1 MTKKLEI
8 TIGGIRIAP
17 GRRIRFVLRV
27 LFGFVWLF
35 RKLTLSGRLGLV
47 MIGAFILVGLFAP
60 WLAPHDPDVG
70 DIANRF
76 LPASSE
82 HPFGT
87 DANGVDTLSQLLYG
101 ARSALTISVIVV
113 AITSVTGVLIGTI
126 AGWFRG
132 VVDEVLMRIVDV
144 LMAFPGILL
153 NIAVVATVARPSLG
167 VMIAALCVNGWVSY
181 ARVARGEVLALRERE
196 YVSAAIAIGASHTR
210 IMLRHLVPNILGP
223 AFVQMAFAFGSV
235 ILIEATLS
243 FLGLGPHVSYTWGAM
258 LDQGTTFLWRP
269 GFVHYALLPGLAI
282 MWVVLGANLLA
293 DGLRDRFDPRH
304 RGRQ

>member
-1 MTKKLEI
+1 MKT
-8 TIGGIRIAP
+8 GI
-17 GRRIRFVLRV
+17 
-27 LFGFVWLF
+27 
-35 RKLTLSGRLGLV
+35 KLTLSARIGTV
-47 MIGAFILVGLFAP
+47 MIGLFILVGIFGP
-60 WLAPHDPDVG
+60 WLAPYDPSYG
-70 DIANRF
+70 SINERF
-76 LPASSE
+76 LPPSAD
-82 HPFGT
+82 HWLGT
-87 DANGVDTLSQLLYG
+87 DSNGIDTLSQLLNG
-101 ARSALTISVIVV
+101 ARSALTISIIVV
-113 AITSVTGVLIGTI
+113 AITAAVGIAIGTI

-153 NIAVVATVARPSLG
+153 NIAVVATVARPGLG
-167 VMIAALCVNGWVSY
+167 TMIAALCVNGWVSY

-196 YVSAAIAIGASHTR
+196 YISAAVAIGASHRR

-243 FLGLGPHVSYTWGAM
+243 FLGLGPHVNYTWGAM
-258 LDQGTTFLWRP
+258 LDQGTTFLWRA
-269 GFVHYALLPGLAI
+269 GFEHYAILPGLAI
-282 MWVVLGANLLA
+282 TWVVVGANLLS